1 MGVLSILEEE
11 SMFPKA
17 TDKSFAEK
25 LTSNCLG
32 KSPAFIKPKGDAHM
46 GICHYAGTVNYNI
59 TGWLEKNK
67 DPLNDTVVDQIKK
80 GSNALLVQLF
90 ANHPGQSAP
99 AEEKGAKGKGGKK
112 KAGGF
117 KTVSSGYR
125 DQLNNLMTT
134 LNSTSPHFIRCIVPN
149 ETKSPGVVLASL
161 IMHQLTCNG
170 VLEGIRIC
178 QLGLPNR
185 LLYADFKQRYKI
197 LGAKFFATMD
207 DKAAV
212 KATFDD
218 VGLDAEKYR
227 IGATKVF
234 FRAGVLGQ
242 VEDIRD
248 EVIGK
253 MVNAVQNYVR
263 GYLGRKAYKVLQEQ
277 RVSLVIV
284 QRNVRKYM
292 SMKSWVWFYLW
303 SRVKPIINKPR
314 IEDEIKEI
322 KERSDASVAACK
334 EAEDKAAMLEA
345 QHQKLLTDIE
355 SMKEEVEK
363 TAGNA
368 AAFIENQAVIAAQK
382 LELEQQL
389 NEASQ
394 RYDQEQSQ
402 RNLLIQMKKR
412 IEGDVGSQKRDLEDL
427 EMSLQRLNQECDT
440 KNHQIRVLNDEIAQ
454 QEDVINKINREKK
467 SLQEVNQKNA
477 DDFSSS
483 EDRVTHLSKVKGK
496 LEQTLDEL
504 GDSLNREKKM
514 RGELEKAKRKCEGDM
529 KLTQDTVCD
538 LERNKKELESL
549 IFKRDADINNM
560 SAKYEDEQCN
570 SAKSGKVI
578 KELQARI
585 EELEDEIKHESQ
597 GRAKSENAKKKI
609 QAEIDEIG
617 DRLDEA
623 GGATSA
629 QMELN
634 KKRETELAKLRR
646 DLEESNIQHE
656 AAVAAFRKKH
666 NDSISEMSEQ
676 IDHLTKMK
684 QKIEKE
690 KDALKREGD
699 DAKAA
704 MDGLTREKA
713 ASEKIIKTVQGQ
725 VNDIQGKLD
734 EAQRT
739 LGDFDVQKKK
749 LSVENGDLLRQL
761 EECDCQINQMSKLNL
776 QLGNQL
782 DDIKKTAD
790 DENKERSNLL
800 GKYRNLEHDLDGL
813 GEQLNEESEHKAD
826 LLRQLSRANAEAQM
840 YRAKYES
847 EGIARAEELEAARL
861 KLQARLE
868 EAEQT
873 IEQMNLKNNNLEK
886 LKARIAQEYDAMH
899 MECERAQNSAAAA
912 EKRQKNF
919 EKCISEWKAKVD
931 DLVHDVDAS
940 QQECR
945 TYSTELF
952 RIKACYDESLEHLDG
967 VRRENKNLS
976 DEIRDLMDQIGE
988 GGRNIHDISKAAR
1001 KLEIEKE
1008 ELQCALEEAESAL
1021 ENEEN
1026 KVLKGQ
1032 LELSQVRQEIDR
1044 RIHEKEEEFENTRK
1058 VHQRAIE
1065 SLQSSLEAEAKA
1077 KAETLRLK
1085 KKLESDI
1092 NELEIS
1098 IDHSNKANSDLQK
1111 SIKKIHIEVKE
1122 LQDRAMEEE
1131 HLASEYREQLGISER
1146 RANALH
1152 GELEESRTLLEQS
1165 DRGRRQAE
1173 ADLADA
1179 HEQLQTLSNQNSSLS
1194 LTKRKMEGELHTMQ
1208 ADLDDMLNEAKNSE
1222 DKAKKAMVDA
1232 ARLADEL
1239 RHEQDHASASE
1250 TSKKS
1255 LEAQVKDLTLR
1266 IEETESVALKVT
1278 KRNIGKLEGRV
1289 RELETQFDDEARRH
1303 ADAQKNLRKSERR
1316 IKELSFQSEEDKK
1329 NHERMQELVD
1339 KLQQKIK
1346 TYKRQIEEAEEIAAM
1361 NLSKFRKAQGEL
1373 EQRA

>member
-1 MGVLSILEEE
+1 
-11 SMFPKA
+11 
-17 TDKSFAEK
+17 
-25 LTSNCLG
+25 
-32 KSPAFIKPKGDAHM
+32 
-46 GICHYAGTVNYNI
+46 
-59 TGWLEKNK
+59 
-67 DPLNDTVVDQIKK
+67 
-80 GSNALLVQLF
+80 
-90 ANHPGQSAP
+90 
-99 AEEKGAKGKGGKK
+99 
-112 KAGGF
+112 
-117 KTVSSGYR
+117 
-125 DQLNNLMTT
+125 
-134 LNSTSPHFIRCIVPN
+134 
-149 ETKSPGVVLASL
+149 
-161 IMHQLTCNG
+161 
-170 VLEGIRIC
+170 
-178 QLGLPNR
+178 
-185 LLYADFKQRYKI
+185 
-197 LGAKFFATMD
+197 
-207 DKAAV
+207 
-212 KATFDD
+212 
-218 VGLDAEKYR
+218 
-227 IGATKVF
+227 
-234 FRAGVLGQ
+234 
-242 VEDIRD
+242 
-248 EVIGK
+248 
-253 MVNAVQNYVR
+253 
-263 GYLGRKAYKVLQEQ
+263 
-277 RVSLVIV
+277 
-284 QRNVRKYM
+284 
-292 SMKSWVWFYLW
+292 
-303 SRVKPIINKPR
+303 
-314 IEDEIKEI
+314 
-322 KERSDASVAACK
+322 
-334 EAEDKAAMLEA
+334 
-345 QHQKLLTDIE
+345 
-355 SMKEEVEK
+355 
-363 TAGNA
+363 
-368 AAFIENQAVIAAQK
+368 
-382 LELEQQL
+382 
-389 NEASQ
+389 
-394 RYDQEQSQ
+394 
-402 RNLLIQMKKR
+402 
-412 IEGDVGSQKRDLEDL
+412 
-427 EMSLQRLNQECDT
+427 
-440 KNHQIRVLNDEIAQ
+440 
-454 QEDVINKINREKK
+454 
-467 SLQEVNQKNA
+467 
-477 DDFSSS
+477 
-483 EDRVTHLSKVKGK
+483 
-496 LEQTLDEL
+496 
-504 GDSLNREKKM
+504 
-514 RGELEKAKRKCEGDM
+514 M

-549 IFKRDADINNM
+549 IFKRDADINNF

-570 SAKSGKVI
+570 SAKSNKCI
-578 KELQARI
+578 KELQSRI

-597 GRAKSENAKKKI
+597 GRAKAENAKKKI

-713 ASEKIIKTVQGQ
+713 ASEKITKTVQGQ

-749 LSVENGDLLRQL
+749 LSVENGELLRQL
-761 EECDCQINQMSKLNL
+761 EECDIQINQMSKLNM

-790 DENKERSNLL
+790 DENKERSILL

-873 IEQMNLKNNNLEK
+873 IEQLNFKNNNLEK

-1058 VHQRAIE
+1058 VHLKAIE
-1065 SLQSSLEAEAKA
+1065 NMQSAYELEAKA
-1077 KAETLRLK
+1077 KAEALRQK
-1085 KKLESDI
+1085 SKYEADI
-1092 NELEIS
+1092 HELEIS
-1098 IDHSNKANSDLQK
+1098 LDHSNKANLDLSK
-1111 SIKKIHIEVKE
+1111 SVKKLHLEIKSM
-1122 LQDRAMEEE
+1122 QDKYMEEQNI
-1131 HLASEYREQLGISER
+1131 ASEYREQFSVAER
-1146 RANALH
+1146 RANSLH

-1173 ADLADA
+1173 ADLSDVN
-1179 HEQLQTLSNQNSSLS
+1179 EQYTDLFNQN
-1194 LTKRKMEGELHTMQ
+1194 
-1208 ADLDDMLNEAKNSE
+1208 
-1222 DKAKKAMVDA
+1222 
-1232 ARLADEL
+1232 
-1239 RHEQDHASASE
+1239 
-1250 TSKKS
+1250 
-1255 LEAQVKDLTLR
+1255 
-1266 IEETESVALKVT
+1266 
-1278 KRNIGKLEGRV
+1278 
-1289 RELETQFDDEARRH
+1289 
-1303 ADAQKNLRKSERR
+1303 
-1316 IKELSFQSEEDKK
+1316 
-1329 NHERMQELVD
+1329 
-1339 KLQQKIK
+1339 
-1346 TYKRQIEEAEEIAAM
+1346 
-1361 NLSKFRKAQGEL
+1361 
-1373 EQRA
+1373 